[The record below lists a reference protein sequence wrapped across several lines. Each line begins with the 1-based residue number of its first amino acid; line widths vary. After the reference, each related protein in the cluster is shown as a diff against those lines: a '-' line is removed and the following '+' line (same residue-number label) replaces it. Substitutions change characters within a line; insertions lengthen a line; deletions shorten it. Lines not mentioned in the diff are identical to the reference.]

1 MTLRARFISAI
12 KTTNLEDGLQIQY
25 VWRQHIQRRVEPEQ
39 KIKHAEEMC
48 HMNNGL
54 ICRGLDFGGLSIDF

>member
-1 MTLRARFISAI
+1 MTLRARFIFAI
-12 KTTNLEDGLQIQY
+12 QTANLEDGLQIQY
-25 VWRQHIQRRVEPEQ
+25 VWRQHIQRRVEPKQ

-54 ICRGLDFGGLSIDF
+54 ICKGLDFGGLSIEF